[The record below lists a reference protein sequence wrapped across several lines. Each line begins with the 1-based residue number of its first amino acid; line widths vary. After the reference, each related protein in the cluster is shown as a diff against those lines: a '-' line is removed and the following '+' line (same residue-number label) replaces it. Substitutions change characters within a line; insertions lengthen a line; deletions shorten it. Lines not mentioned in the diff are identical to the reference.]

1 MLEVV
6 FLWNPFF
13 CYGKKIKQNWNLCF
27 IAWWSKERR
36 GHKKMLSMRQT
47 KPMTMMNQ
55 NGRNRR
61 NKCVSHFVY
70 GNAPP
75 TVRCR
80 FFGLST
86 HGNIIFFCAFNE
98 TKCVR
103 KWCRRESP
111 SNKKKNNMTVCSL
124 CGMLLFRMKKKRIHS
139 RNWII
144 CKCIEQRGQ
153 HSSCTKQKKKTYTIR
168 YKSTYACSS
177 YSRGIQCFACWMM
190 LQ

>member
-1 MLEVV
+1 MIFNAQKKTSSEFHLKFYLRMNGVLDKKGWMLEVV

-13 CYGKKIKQNWNLCF
+13 CYGEKIKQNWNLCF

-36 GHKKMLSMRQT
+36 GHKKMLSIRQT

-80 FFGLST
+80 FFGLGT

-124 CGMLLFRMKKKRIHS
+124 CGMLLFRMKKKEYILE
-139 RNWII
+139 I
-144 CKCIEQRGQ
+144 G
-153 HSSCTKQKKKTYTIR
+153 
-168 YKSTYACSS
+168 
-177 YSRGIQCFACWMM
+177 
-190 LQ
+190 